1 MSGMTKGNIK
11 LVSERYDNINGEIAE
26 NGTLRFFH
34 KEHLEYLYSKIK
46 YTKPEV
52 ILYIPYIKYDDKVFV
67 YTKIPDCK
75 ITEDNI
81 NVAVM
86 TGLIY
91 VLEANTMRVLENCA
105 STCCRVEY

>member
-1 MSGMTKGNIK
+1 MITKGNIK
-11 LVSERYDNINGEIAE
+11 LVSERYDDINGGICED
-26 NGTLRFFH
+26 GTLRFFH
-34 KEHLEYLYSKIK
+34 KEHVGYLYSKLK
-46 YTKPEV
+46 YTRTE
-52 ILYIPYIKYDDKVFV
+52 IIMYIPYIKYDGKVFV

-91 VLEANTMRVLENCA
+91 VLEANTMRVLENLA
-105 STCCRVEY
+105 SVCCRIEY